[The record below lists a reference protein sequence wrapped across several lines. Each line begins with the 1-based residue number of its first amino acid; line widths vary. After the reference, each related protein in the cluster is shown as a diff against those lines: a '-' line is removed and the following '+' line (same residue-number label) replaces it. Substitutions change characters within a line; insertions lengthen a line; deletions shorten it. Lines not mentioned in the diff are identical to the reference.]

1 MTNGDDL
8 LTPSQVA
15 ELLRTTERS
24 LGQMRY
30 QRKGPK
36 YIKVGERV
44 LHRRSDIQDYLDSR
58 TVQTAQPGM
67 SR

>member
-1 MTNGDDL
+1 VNDDEL
-8 LTPSQVA
+8 ITPAQLA
-15 ELLRTTERS
+15 EELHTTERS

-44 LHRRSDIQDYLDSR
+44 LYRRSDIRDYLDAR
-58 TVQTAQPGM
+58 TVQTT
-67 SR
+67 